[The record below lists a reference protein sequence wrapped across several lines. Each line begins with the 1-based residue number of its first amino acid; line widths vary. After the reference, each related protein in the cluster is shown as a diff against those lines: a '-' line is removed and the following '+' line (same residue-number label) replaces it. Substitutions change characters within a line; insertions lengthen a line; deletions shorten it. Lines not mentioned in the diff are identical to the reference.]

1 MTHAMA
7 EGFDQAR
14 RRTEGPD
21 SGDQSRRMR
30 SVERERRQAF
40 PTVIVVGQGA
50 ATDVDARFREFR
62 SHPRPV
68 RTRGSKTG
76 RGED

>member
-1 MTHAMA
+1 MTDAMV

-14 RRTEGPD
+14 RRIGRPD
-21 SGDQSRRMR
+21 PGDQSRRIR

-50 ATDVDARFREFR
+50 ATDVDARFREIC
-62 SHPRPV
+62 SHPGPV
-68 RTRGSKTG
+68 TTRGSKTG